1 MVIYNVLYREVCMNE
16 LDDGPSSSSP
26 RQRWELVAFSVIVI
40 AAFMT
45 RLWPLA
51 FSSYPFNNDGL
62 TECTLA
68 AQILASGHLIIL
80 PDGHIGT
87 THSTAIPAMNI
98 VIAYASS
105 ALGVDPYR
113 FGQILAA
120 VVSLLTISGIYVL
133 GRRFSGDVRG
143 GIASALMGVMMG
155 TFVFTT
161 GSVWKEAFGLGLIA
175 LLLVAFIW
183 RNEPRFRILCTIT
196 LAMLPLVHHLVAVVA
211 LLMVAYPV
219 VWGWFH
225 ALSKHSVRQR
235 HWEDLAMVV
244 LPAIWLYVYYSTVS
258 LDSFEIVLSKMGP
271 LLIVVAFAV
280 LSFIQI
286 AVFSLKSHSKLTF
299 AAIPGMIVIV
309 LSVLDY
315 FGYFYPYTPT
325 APLVSLMLIFAFG
338 VFVSVAWYGTEFA
351 MEFRHRYRAVHFGLL
366 LAPAT
371 IIGFSV
377 LEGFTSS
384 SQKALYRS
392 FDFVDIFIFMGV
404 GLAISSAFSL
414 RKRAYPVLAAVMI
427 IFLAMSFPFGYYSDQ
442 TLGVRHDTQSYE
454 VDAIKWLAHSQSNPQ
469 MMSDERIA
477 YMGLAIADIPLDNG
491 IVPSIVGNITLPPHW
506 FVAFD
511 DSYFTSGVNDYPRG
525 FAIIP
530 FSNSTKVISASDV
543 MYIGGPDSDHITIM
557 ATSNIGHEIVLG
569 PIFWSQT

>member
-1 MVIYNVLYREVCMNE
+1 MIIYNVLYREVCVNE
-16 LDDGPSSSSP
+16 LDEGTSSSSP

-40 AAFMT
+40 AAFIT

-68 AQILASGHLIIL
+68 SQILASGHMSIL
-80 PDGHIGT
+80 PDGHLGT

-105 ALGVDPYR
+105 ALGVDPYK
-113 FGQILAA
+113 FIQILIA
-120 VVSLLTISGIYVL
+120 VISLLTISGIYVL
-133 GRRFSGDVRG
+133 GRRLSGDVRG

-161 GSVWKEAFGLGLIA
+161 GSAWKEAFGFGLIA
-175 LLLVAFIW
+175 LLLIAFIW
-183 RNEPRFRILCTIT
+183 RNEPRYRILCIAT
-196 LAMLPLVHHLVAVVA
+196 LMVLPLVHHLVAVIA

-219 VWGWFH
+219 IWGWYF
-225 ALSKHSVRQR
+225 ALSKRSVRLR
-235 HWEDLAMVV
+235 HWEDLAMVG
-244 LPAIWLYVYYSTVS
+244 LPAIWLFVYYTSVS
-258 LDSFEIVLSKMGP
+258 LDSFESVLSKMG
-271 LLIVVAFAV
+271 LLFIIVAFVV

-286 AVFSLKSHSKLTF
+286 AVLSIKTHLKLTF
-299 AAIPGMIVIV
+299 AAIPGAIVIA

-315 FGYFYPYTPT
+315 YGYFFPYRPT
-325 APLVSLMLIFAFG
+325 APLVSLMLIITFG
-338 VFVSVAWYGTEFA
+338 VFVSIAWYGTEFA
-351 MEFRHRYRAVHFGLL
+351 MELRHRYRAVHFGLL

-371 IIGFSV
+371 VIGFSI
-377 LEGFTSS
+377 LEGFTLS

-392 FDFVDIFIFMGV
+392 FDFVDLFIFMGV
-404 GLAISSAFSL
+404 GLAISSTFSI
-414 RKRAYPVLAAVMI
+414 RKRAYPVLAFVMI
-427 IFLAMSFPFGYYSDQ
+427 ILLAMSFPFGYYSDQ

-454 VDAIKWLAHSQSNPQ
+454 VDAIKWLSDSSSSPQ
-469 MMSDERIA
+469 MKSDERIA
-477 YMGLAIADIPLDNG
+477 YIGYAIADIPMDNG
-491 IVPSIVGNITLPPHW
+491 LVPFIVGNITLPHHW

-511 DSYFTSGVNDYPRG
+511 DSYFILGVNDFPSG

-530 FSNSTKVISASDV
+530 SSNSTKIVSASDIL
-543 MYIGGPDSDHITIM
+543 YIGGPHSDRITMI

-569 PIFWSQT
+569 PIMPS

>member
-1 MVIYNVLYREVCMNE
+1 MNA
-16 LDDGPSSSSP
+16 LDEGRSPSSP
-26 RQRWELVAFSVIVI
+26 RQRWELVAFFVIVI

-68 AQILASGHLIIL
+68 TQILASGHMSIL
-80 PDGHIGT
+80 PGGHIGT

-113 FGQILAA
+113 FGQVLVA

-133 GRRFSGDVRG
+133 GRRLSGDIRG

-161 GSVWKEAFGLGLIA
+161 GSAWKEAFGFGLVA
-175 LLLVAFIW
+175 LLLVAFLW
-183 RNEPRFRILCTIT
+183 RDEPRFRILCVVI
-196 LAMLPLVHHLVAVVA
+196 LMVLPLVHHLVTVIA

-219 VWGWFH
+219 IWGWFF
-225 ALSKHSVRQR
+225 ALSKHSVRLR

-244 LPAIWLYVYYSTVS
+244 LPASWLFIYYMAVS
-258 LDSFEIVLSKMGP
+258 MDSFESVLSKMG
-271 LLIVVAFAV
+271 LLFIILAFVV

-286 AVFSLKSHSKLTF
+286 AILSIKNHLKLTF

-309 LSVLDY
+309 LSILDY
-315 FGYFYPYTPT
+315 YGYFFPYRPT

-338 VFVSVAWYGTEFA
+338 VFVSIAWYGTEFA

-377 LEGFTSS
+377 LEGFTLS

-392 FDFVDIFIFMGV
+392 FDFVDLFIFMGV
-404 GLAISSAFSL
+404 GLAISSTFSH
-414 RKRAYPVLAAVMI
+414 RKRAYPVLAAAMM

-454 VDAIKWLAHSQSNPQ
+454 ADAITWLSHSQSNPQ

-477 YMGLAIADIPLDNG
+477 YIGLAIADIPLDNG
-491 IVPSIVGNITLPPHW
+491 IVSSIVGNVTLPPRW

-530 FSNSTKVISASDV
+530 FSNSTKVISASDI
-543 MYIGGPDSDHITIM
+543 MYVGGPQSNRITIM
-557 ATSNIGHEIVLG
+557 ATSNIGHGIVLG
-569 PIFWSQT
+569 PIFWSQA